1 MTEIALRTYN
11 QEIKDLIDHGH
22 FDEAIAHCQ
31 HILETYPRHIETYRL
46 LGKAFLEQGRHGDAA
61 DVFQRVLSAIPEDWL
76 SHVAMAIVREDES
89 NLDMAIWHMERA
101 YEVNPSNPTV
111 QQEVRRLRGR
121 RDGVEPPKL
130 RLTRSALARMYIK
143 GGLFG
148 QAIAEIRS
156 ALAEDADRPDL
167 QTLLASALFESGAV
181 QEATEICSTILQKLP
196 YCLEANRILGLAL
209 WASDKK
215 EDAEKLFQRLESLD
229 PYIDIDTLKKD
240 KRIQEHPGQSVTLTR
255 IEWEQQEKTVRSGKQ
270 PAWASS
276 LGLKIEEPQGRPAIP
291 DWLATASQPA
301 APATPAA
308 IAAAAPF
315 GGPTPS
321 WFNDAANAIGTGKPA
336 GTSQLGSPNA
346 PVKSPAVGATKTGTG
361 ELPDWIK
368 TQSGPVETPAAVKPS
383 GPLPDWLAAPSAPP
397 ASISTP
403 AASSTE
409 STLPDWIRSAAPAST
424 APSEKV
430 AGIPDWLSAPPPA
443 SVEALPS
450 SSLPEWTKPETK
462 TGPLEVEPGNIPD
475 WLSSSAPAAIDAGSE
490 PEWLKPAPAASAAP
504 DSVPEWMKV
513 VSPAETPM
521 ASQPVMEK
529 VPDWLQESPAAPSK
543 PVEII
548 PEWMRSETPAAPE
561 ARKEKLP
568 TPFGPETEIPEWMKP
583 EATETPAVPAPI
595 KPAPIPEPDFS
606 SRNVAPEPVKPAAV
620 QEKVPE
626 IGLPDWMTSAAPSAA
641 VAPQPVPAPAPV
653 QPVESAPEITPE
665 VTLPDWLTG
674 VAPSAPAGTAAASP
688 ASMPAPEERIRP
700 PVQAQSESVADVT
713 IPDWLRD
720 AAPPASAAPAPAA
733 VQPKPEPQAERQPEP
748 SPEIYPE
755 VELPDWLTSVVPP
768 TPAAATPDQGAAAL
782 AQAAEQLQTP
792 GEATPEVALPDW
804 LKGVASSTPTIPTP
818 ASPPIASPAPAP
830 IAAAPEPAPITPSV
844 DAVPEAIPEV
854 NLPDWI
860 KTSAPSAAPAAMSAA
875 PAAPIIEPEPKPS
888 AAVQAAPA
896 MPLPAAVQPPE
907 EPPPSELDLMGS
919 SPISEGIDLPD
930 WLVAQLKGKS
940 AEPAPNPAAAKP
952 AVPMPDWLKPST
964 QNLPPTPVVDWE
976 KAAGQPVPSIP
987 ADATRPATGATP
999 PADRAASGSGDI
1011 PAWLDKSKPSGNETV
1026 ARWLDRRLKT
1036 STLSSLEDA
1045 TTRGGPKPPAQAPS
1059 PTARPAQSSTQLPT
1073 WLDSQKPGG
1082 SDTVVR
1088 WMDKRET
1095 GSLRRTPTSAFA
1107 DAGKTAFPAAAG
1119 TPAAKPEAPQAPA
1132 PAKPSTGG
1140 LGTED
1145 TIGSKRPAAPEAP
1158 TAVRPISE
1166 QPRPALSV
1174 PAPMSPEQAMRT
1186 PHLAKLATGGL
1197 GTEAT
1202 LAARKPAPTEEE
1214 EEDGGF
1220 VPPPEWLQ
1228 KALGSAV
1235 EDVPPIPKPQAPV
1248 PETPKPQSPVR
1259 ASVEEQSASVRWQ
1272 PAAVEEP
1279 APVTTAKPAPWVP
1292 IATPKEAPEAPPKPV
1307 KKAVKKKTRKL
1318 TDVESEALIREA
1330 RVYLDSDL
1338 QKASE
1343 AYQKVIENPAS
1354 AEVVAGDL
1362 TSYLEQD
1369 PASPQLWNL
1378 LGDACSRAGRF
1389 QDAYRAYAEALRRM

>member
-31 HILETYPRHIETYRL
+31 HILETFPRHIETYRL

-167 QTLLASALFESGAV
+167 QTLLASALFESGAI
-181 QEATEICSTILQKLP
+181 QEATDICSTILQKLP
-196 YCLEANRILGLAL
+196 YCLEANRVLGLAL
-209 WASDKK
+209 WGSEKK
-215 EDAEKLFQRLESLD
+215 EDAEKIFQRLESLD
-229 PYIDIDTLKKD
+229 PYIDLDALKKD
-240 KRIQEHPGQSVTLTR
+240 KRIQELPGQSITLTR
-255 IEWEQQEKTVRSGKQ
+255 IEWEQQEKTVRSKQ

-291 DWLATASQPA
+291 DWLASASQPA

-308 IAAAAPF
+308 PASAAPF

-321 WFNDAANAIGTGKPA
+321 WFNDAASAIGTGKPA
-336 GTSQLGSPNA
+336 GTSQIGIQTPPA
-346 PVKSPAVGATKTGTG
+346 KPAAIPAVKTGTG

-368 TQSGPVETPAAVKPS
+368 TQSTSAEPPAAVKPS
-383 GPLPDWLAAPSAPP
+383 GPLPDWLAAPSTPP
-397 ASISTP
+397 APNAET
-403 AASSTE
+403 AAPTTE
-409 STLPDWIRSAAPAST
+409 STLPDWIRTAAPAST
-424 APSEKV
+424 APAEKMS
-430 AGIPDWLSAPPPA
+430 GIPDWLSTPTPP
-443 SVEALPS
+443 SVEALPP

-475 WLSSSAPAAIDAGSE
+475 WLSSTSPASADAGSE
-490 PEWLKPAPAASAAP
+490 PEWLKAPPAAGTVSDSIP
-504 DSVPEWMKV
+504 DWMKI
-513 VSPAETPM
+513 VSPVEPPSATP
-521 ASQPVMEK
+521 AVLEK
-529 VPDWLQESPAAPSK
+529 VPDWLQENPVAASK
-543 PVEII
+543 PVEIV
-548 PEWMRSETPAAPE
+548 PEWMRSESPPAAE
-561 ARKEKLP
+561 ARMEKP
-568 TPFGPETEIPEWMKP
+568 STPFGPESDIPEWMKP
-583 EATETPAVPAPI
+583 DISETPAPSAAHL
-595 KPAPIPEPDFS
+595 PAPIPETDSFARMIS
-606 SRNVAPEPVKPAAV
+606 SEPGKPSLSAEPA
-620 QEKVPE
+620 PE
-626 IGLPDWMTSAAPSAA
+626 IGLPDWMVSQET
-641 VAPQPVPAPAPV
+641 PAPAAPAV
-653 QPVESAPEITPE
+653 VSAPAPEPPVESAVEIVPE
-665 VTLPDWLTG
+665 VTLPDWLT
-674 VAPSAPAGTAAASP
+674 ASAPPMTAKPAAVPQAPTPPPPAQPVPAEAAAFP
-688 ASMPAPEERIRP
+688 LETM
-700 PVQAQSESVADVT
+700 
-713 IPDWLRD
+713 PDWLRD
-720 AAPPASAAPAPAA
+720 AAPPPSATPVPTPAA
-733 VQPKPEPQAERQPEP
+733 VLPTPP
-748 SPEIYPE
+748 SAQQVESVSEIVPE
-755 VELPDWLTSVVPP
+755 VTLPDWLSAVAPP
-768 TPAAATPDQGAAAL
+768 APPKPAAVAPAPVQPVAVPAIAVQPEAPAEEAL
-782 AQAAEQLQTP
+782 D
-792 GEATPEVALPDW
+792 VALPDW
-804 LKGVASSTPTIPTP
+804 LKGVAQSTPTVPSIAAAAPVAP
-818 ASPPIASPAPAP
+818 APVATAAAPAPA
-830 IAAAPEPAPITPSV
+830 AAGLPETA
-844 DAVPEAIPEV
+844 PEAIPEI

-860 KTSAPSAAPAAMSAA
+860 KTSAPAVAQASAPVAQAEPNVAAEPKPLSAPAQIVPPIPAPIPIPEA
-875 PAAPIIEPEPKPS
+875 PAAP
-888 AAVQAAPA
+888 
-896 MPLPAAVQPPE
+896 
-907 EPPPSELDLMGS
+907 ELDLMGS
-919 SPISEGIDLPD
+919 TPISEGIDLPD
-930 WLVAQLKGKS
+930 WLVAQLKGKPP
-940 AEPAPNPAAAKP
+940 EPAPNLAAAKP

-964 QNLPPTPVVDWE
+964 QNLPPEPVVDWE
-976 KAAGQPVPSIP
+976 KAASQSVPSVP

-999 PADRAASGSGDI
+999 PAERPPAGSAEI

-1036 STLSSLEDA
+1036 STLSSLDDA
-1045 TTRGGPKPPAQAPS
+1045 ALRSGMKPPSAAQP
-1059 PTARPAQSSTQLPT
+1059 PPARPAQSSTQLPT

-1119 TPAAKPEAPQAPA
+1119 APAANQEVPQAPP

-1145 TIGSKRPAAPEAP
+1145 TFAPKKPAAPEAAP
-1158 TAVRPISE
+1158 VLPPVSE
-1166 QPRPALSV
+1166 QPRPAAPV
-1174 PAPMSPEQAMRT
+1174 PAPMSPEQALRT
-1186 PHLAKLATGGL
+1186 PHLAKLATGAL

-1202 LAARKPAPTEEE
+1202 LASRKPALPEEE

-1235 EDVPPIPKPQAPV
+1235 EDVPPIPRPQAQAPV
-1248 PETPKPQSPVR
+1248 PEVPKPQPPPRTPTGELPVN
-1259 ASVEEQSASVRWQ
+1259 VRWQ
-1272 PAAVEEP
+1272 AATAEEP
-1279 APVTTAKPAPWVP
+1279 APEPTAKPAPWVP
-1292 IATPKEAPEAPPKPV
+1292 ITPSQAAPEAGPKPG
-1307 KKAVKKKTRKL
+1307 KKPAKKKTRKL
-1318 TDVESEALIREA
+1318 SDIESEAMIREA

-1338 QKASE
+1338 QKATDV
-1343 AYQKVIENPAS
+1343 YQKVIENPTS
-1354 AEVVAGDL
+1354 AEVVANDL
-1362 TSYLEQD
+1362 TTYLEQD

-1389 QDAYRAYAEALRRM
+1389 QDAYKAYAEALRRM